1 MRATQTIF
9 IDLQRLSEY
18 KEDAV
23 LIIQLMRAADDISIA
38 NWGLAQF
45 KSEKP
50 NIQKHVQLG
59 ACRYFVRLQCGHLAE
74 GLKLIKKFN
83 QRPDLLEILS
93 KCEDHVQNAYSR
105 LIEVLPGGSNRKKYE
120 KWILPVRNRLAFHY
134 DPSLVNRALKRRS
147 SNQIGRRSTIT
158 RGSEMSLCRFNLADE
173 IEDTIVCRELWKIP
187 PDADVHLEANKRADF
202 GSELCLDFI
211 NFVGEVAFRYTKKCA
226 AY

>member
-1 MRATQTIF
+1 MRATQTFF
-9 IDLQRLSEY
+9 IDLQRLSEC

-59 ACRYFVRLQCGHLAE
+59 ACRYFVRLQCGHLVE
-74 GLKLIKKFN
+74 GLKLIEKFN
-83 QRPDLLEILS
+83 QRSDLLKILS
-93 KCEDHVQNAYSR
+93 KCEDHVQNAYNR
-105 LIEVLPGGSNRKKYE
+105 LIEVLPGGSNRKKYKE
-120 KWILPVRNRLAFHY
+120 WILPVRNRLAFHY
-134 DPSLVNRALKRRS
+134 DPSLVARALKQRS
-147 SNQIGRRSTIT
+147 SNQVGRRSTIT
-158 RGSEMSLCRFNLADE
+158 RGSEMSLWRFNIADE

-187 PDADVHLEANKRADF
+187 LDEDLHAEVNKRVDF
-202 GSELCLDFI
+202 GSKLCIDFL
-211 NFVGEVAFRYTKKCA
+211 NFVGVVAFRYTKKYA